1 MMEIEKPKITCE
13 ETDNGSYARFIVEPL
28 DKGMGITIGNCMR
41 RTLLSALP
49 GAAPI
54 AIRIAGV
61 SHEYS
66 TVKGVVED
74 VIDIVLNVKGI
85 ALRTTNTEPDFTSIM
100 TIKKSGA
107 GVVTAGDF
115 MTTDEVE
122 VLNPDLVICNLD
134 DDANLDME
142 IIVGRGR
149 GYVPNN
155 INKERIDNVEYIA
168 VDSIYTPVKK
178 VNYTVENTRVGQS
191 IDFDRLTL
199 EVETNGTIPA
209 RDIVSLAG
217 KIINEHVDL
226 FVELC
231 ESFSN
236 MNIFVSKEEEQ
247 QSKVLEMPIEE
258 MDLSVRSYNC
268 LKRANINTAEDLTK
282 KTIGDMLKVKNLGQK
297 SIEEIILKLESYGL
311 HLRNDED

>member
-13 ETDNGSYARFIVEPL
+13 ETDNGSYARFVVEPL

-74 VIDIVLNVKGI
+74 VIDIVLNVKSI

-155 INKERIDNVEYIA
+155 VNKERIDNVEYIGRWH
-168 VDSIYTPVKK
+168 SHIY
-178 VNYTVENTRVGQS
+178 
-191 IDFDRLTL
+191 
-199 EVETNGTIPA
+199 
-209 RDIVSLAG
+209 
-217 KIINEHVDL
+217 IINP
-226 FVELC
+226 C
-231 ESFSN
+231 
-236 MNIFVSKEEEQ
+236 
-247 QSKVLEMPIEE
+247 
-258 MDLSVRSYNC
+258 
-268 LKRANINTAEDLTK
+268 
-282 KTIGDMLKVKNLGQK
+282 VKQLNK
-297 SIEEIILKLESYGL
+297 
-311 HLRNDED
+311 

>member
-28 DKGMGITIGNCMR
+28 DKGMGITLGNCMR

-61 SHEYS
+61 AHEYS
-66 TVKGVVED
+66 TIKGVVED
-74 VIDIVLNVKGI
+74 VIEIVLNVKSI
-85 ALRTTNTEPDFTSIM
+85 ALKTSNTDLDFTSIM

-107 GVVTAGDF
+107 GVVRAGDF
-115 MTTDEVE
+115 ITTDEVE
-122 VLNPDLVICNLD
+122 VLNPDLVICTLD

-178 VNYTVENTRVGQS
+178 VNFTVENTRVGNS
-191 IDFDRLTL
+191 IDFDKLVL

-209 RDIVSLAG
+209 REIISLAG
-217 KIINEHVDL
+217 KIINEHVNL
-226 FVELC
+226 FIELC
-231 ESFSN
+231 NNFSN
-236 MNIFVSKEEEQ
+236 MNIFVMKEEEQ

-297 SIEEIILKLESYGL
+297 SIEEIISKLESYGL
-311 HLRNDED
+311 HLRNDEE

>member
-66 TVKGVVED
+66 TIKGVVED
-74 VIDIVLNVKGI
+74 VIDIVLNVKNI
-85 ALRTTNTEPDFTSIM
+85 ALKTTNTELDFTSIM
-100 TIKKSGA
+100 TIKKSSA
-107 GVVTAGDF
+107 GVVRAGDF
-115 MTTDEVE
+115 ITTDEVE
-122 VLNPDLVICNLD
+122 VLNPDLVICTLD

-178 VNYTVENTRVGQS
+178 VNYTVENTRVGNS
-191 IDFDRLTL
+191 IDFDKLIL

-209 RDIVSLAG
+209 REIVSLAG
-217 KIINEHVDL
+217 KIINEHINL
-226 FVELC
+226 FIELC
-231 ESFSN
+231 NNFSN

-297 SIEEIILKLESYGL
+297 SIEEIIFKLESYGL